1 MRIDGQADGSSPAD
15 DDAGSRSPADDDA
28 APDPAAAEPA
38 SLGTSALA
46 DRRKGLGQVVAED
59 FSLAESIGGVRGVIE
74 AVAPGAVF
82 VTAFVLTRELAVP
95 LVASLAV
102 AVVACVARLVQ
113 RTPLTQ
119 ALSGLLGVGIGVVW
133 AWRSGQA
140 EDFFAWG
147 LYVNAAY
154 AAGILLATVL
164 RWPPIGVLVELLRG
178 RTMGFRT
185 DPAMAVLR
193 RRYVAASWLWVG
205 VFTLRLVVQVPLYLA
220 GEVAAL
226 GVARLLMG
234 LPLFALAAWFTWA
247 LVREPQADPEDDVE
261 VSGGPAAPAAR

>member
-1 MRIDGQADGSSPAD
+1 MS
-15 DDAGSRSPADDDA
+15 
-28 APDPAAAEPA
+28 APDDRGPAHHDEPA
-38 SLGTSALA
+38 TRPAVEPDTALEPDEVIDPGTDGRSDDPGGPGANPLGGAA
-46 DRRKGLGQVVAED
+46 GAAGRRSGLGQVVAED
-59 FSLAESIGGVRGVIE
+59 FSLAESIGGVRGVVE

-82 VTAFVLTRELAVP
+82 VTAFVITRELTIP

-102 AVVACVARLVQ
+102 AVLLCAVRLVQ

-147 LYVNAAY
+147 LYVNGAY
-154 AAGILLATVL
+154 ALGLLIAILV
-164 RWPPIGVLVELLRG
+164 RWAPIGVLVELLKGRG
-178 RTMGFRT
+178 MQWRT
-185 DPAMAVLR
+185 DPELAPLR

-205 VFTLRLVVQVPLYLA
+205 VFAARLAVQVPLYLS

-226 GVARLLMG
+226 GVARLVMG
-234 LPLFALAAWFTWA
+234 IPLFALAAWLTWA
-247 LVREPQADPEDDVE
+247 LVRER
-261 VSGGPAAPAAR
+261 PAATAG

>member
-1 MRIDGQADGSSPAD
+1 MSAPDAPAEEGRG
-15 DDAGSRSPADDDA
+15 DAKDHDA
-28 APDPAAAEPA
+28 AGDPAAAA
-38 SLGTSALA
+38 GAALA
-46 DRRKGLGQVVAED
+46 GRRSGLGQVAAED
-59 FSLAESIGGVRGVIE
+59 FSLADSIGGVRGVIE

-82 VTAFVLTRELAVP
+82 VVAFVIWRELTIP

-102 AVVACVARLVQ
+102 AVVLCAIRLVQ

-154 AAGILLATVL
+154 ALGLVIAILV
-164 RWPPIGVLVELLRG
+164 RWAPIGVLVELLKGRG
-178 RTMGFRT
+178 MQWRT
-185 DPAMAVLR
+185 DPEAAPLR

-205 VFTLRLVVQVPLYLA
+205 VFAARLAVQVPLYLA

-226 GVARLLMG
+226 GVARLVMG
-234 LPLFALAAWFTWA
+234 IPLFALAAWFTWA
-247 LVREPQADPEDDVE
+247 LVRERP
-261 VSGGPAAPAAR
+261 GTAPAQS